1 MAVIIRDALNQ
12 EFDDVVSLSVEAYCE
27 YSHALTLDN
36 WKKMQTSLSRVAE
49 IAKPGRLIV
58 AQRDQELVGS
68 EVQRQ
73 REERK
78 RSNTSAGMNK
88 LASFSLNR
96 SGYLAKLL
104 KPEDAAVLQSLY
116 EQCTEFAL
124 LTDGQPP
131 SSTAARDEFDAVPGG
146 KTTQDK
152 YIFGLFDPQNDLI
165 GMIESIRHYPD
176 NQTWWLGLMML
187 SPKQRGQGLGS
198 EFYQAFENWVSAQG
212 VKQVSL
218 SVVEANELGLQF
230 WKSLGFEVI
239 RKTEP
244 QQFGN
249 KIHAVYVMSHSV
261 AATA

>member
-1 MAVIIRDALNQ
+1 MNDSVSFALNRPNY
-12 EFDDVVSLSVEAYCE
+12 SV
-27 YSHALTLDN
+27 
-36 WKKMQTSLSRVAE
+36 
-49 IAKPGRLIV
+49 
-58 AQRDQELVGS
+58 
-68 EVQRQ
+68 
-73 REERK
+73 
-78 RSNTSAGMNK
+78 
-88 LASFSLNR
+88 
-96 SGYLAKLL
+96 KLL
-104 KPEDAAVLQSLY
+104 NPEDAAVLQILY

-131 SSTAARDEFDAVPGG
+131 SSTAAYDEFEAVPDG

-152 YIFGLFDPQNDLI
+152 YILGLFDPQNHLI

-187 SPKQRGQGLGS
+187 SPEQRGQGLGS
-198 EFYQAFENWVSAQG
+198 EFYQAFEDWVAVQS

-244 QQFGN
+244 RQFG
-249 KIHAVYVMSHSV
+249 KKTHAVYVMSRA
-261 AATA
+261 AATTA

>member
-1 MAVIIRDALNQ
+1 MNNSASFALNRPG
-12 EFDDVVSLSVEAYCE
+12 
-27 YSHALTLDN
+27 YS
-36 WKKMQTSLSRVAE
+36 
-49 IAKPGRLIV
+49 
-58 AQRDQELVGS
+58 
-68 EVQRQ
+68 
-73 REERK
+73 
-78 RSNTSAGMNK
+78 
-88 LASFSLNR
+88 
-96 SGYLAKLL
+96 AKLL

-124 LTDGQPP
+124 LTDGQLP
-131 SSTAARDEFDAVPGG
+131 SPMAARDEFDAVPDG

-152 YIFGLFDPQNDLI
+152 YIFGLFNPQNDLL

-187 SPKQRGQGLGS
+187 SPEQRGQGLGS

-230 WKSLGFEVI
+230 WKSLGFKVI

-244 QQFGN
+244 RQFGN
-249 KIHAVYVMSHSV
+249 KTHAVYVMSRPV
-261 AATA
+261 ETTV